1 MIQKGLYE
9 ILESIDKAR
18 GEAEKLRLL
27 AKYSSPALKAII
39 GHAYDPNVKWALPD
53 TDPPYKP
60 MPKENDQQGRL
71 FTEIRRF
78 YVFLEGTNNLKPH
91 KREQL
96 FIELLESIDPD
107 DAKLMCSI
115 KNKKLPFK
123 SITPALIKKAY
134 PNLTKDW

>member
-1 MIQKGLYE
+1 MQLGLYE
-9 ILESIDKAR
+9 ILDKIDKAK
-18 GEAEKLRLL
+18 GEEEKLRLF
-27 AKYSSPALKAII
+27 AKYSSPALKAVV
-39 GHAYDPNVKWALPD
+39 GHAFDPNVTWALPE

-60 MPKENDQQGRL
+60 MPKASDQQGRL

-78 YVFLEGTNNLKPH
+78 YIFLEGTNNLKQV
-91 KREQL
+91 KREAL

-123 SITPALIKKAY
+123 SINLKLVKKAF
-134 PNLTKDW
+134 PNMTKDW